1 MSGSP
6 QMIEPPT
13 LVLDPAHSG
22 LELAER
28 WIETVW
34 PGGFVNRLA
43 ARPVEVAEGFMRVEC
58 DIDPGH
64 SNFVGLVHG
73 GLTAALVDIVGGGA
87 AMTLLKPGE
96 FLLSTDLSLRFLN
109 AAPIDCG
116 RLIAEGRAI
125 YSDMRKVVAGVTV
138 STSDGLT
145 IAHGSAAIAVRVRR
159 QDGPAS

>member
-6 QMIEPPT
+6 QMIQPPAFA
-13 LVLDPAHSG
+13 LDPAQSG
-22 LELAER
+22 LELAQR
-28 WIETVW
+28 WIDTVW

-43 ARPVEVAEGFMRVEC
+43 ARPVEAAEGFMRVEC

-73 GLTAALVDIVGGGA
+73 GMTAALVDVVGGGA

-96 FLLSTDLSLRFLN
+96 FLLSTDLTMRFLN
-109 AAPIDCG
+109 AAPIGCG

-125 YSDMRKVVAGVTV
+125 YVDPRKVVADVTI
-138 STSDGLT
+138 STLEGLT
-145 IAHGSAAIAVRVRR
+145 IAHGSAAIAIRTRR
-159 QDGPAS
+159 LET